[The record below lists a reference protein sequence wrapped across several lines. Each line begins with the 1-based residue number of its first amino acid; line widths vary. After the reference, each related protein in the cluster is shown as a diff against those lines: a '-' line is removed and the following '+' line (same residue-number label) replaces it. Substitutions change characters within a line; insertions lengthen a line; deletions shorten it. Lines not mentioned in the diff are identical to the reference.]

1 MTRFPLR
8 TFAAILLCTA
18 LLAGRAGAQHRVG
31 GTVKDKATG
40 RGLEFVN
47 VSVLQG
53 PDSAVVT
60 GAVTGRGGAFDIPGL
75 PAGAY
80 VCKFSLLGYRTAH
93 SASFRV
99 DAQHPAAALGVV
111 ALEEAPVSL
120 DEVVVTKEK
129 LLYNNAIDRKV
140 YNVGQDIAAKTGSA
154 SDVLQNVPSV
164 EVDVEGNVSLRG
176 SPNVLIL
183 INGKNSPL
191 MGQNRA
197 EVLQQLPASAL
208 ERIEVITNPS
218 AKYKPDGSSGIINL
232 VLKKNTDLGF
242 NGSLGANAG
251 NQDRY
256 NATLRMNYKP
266 NGINLFGSYAV
277 RQESRNRISSD
288 VREEPA
294 TGTVPGSYRW
304 DSDVTA
310 RPLAHIAMLGAEAE
324 LGAGTS
330 AGVTGD
336 LFRNAFV
343 RSDHSVKTYRDMS
356 GTLTALQG
364 RDLRDSEYS
373 REAGVTAFVEHRFDG
388 EEHTLRAEFSGSRET
403 EQEDNRY
410 SNSFDVPAGPPTYDN
425 ALLHQVDA
433 QQRASLDYSTPFSE
447 TSKFEAGYAGDFT
460 SNESEYTVENFDA
473 TLPGFVNDATKSN
486 VFHFRDAQ
494 HAVYATFEQSLGLF
508 GFMTGLRAE
517 QASLTSTLVTR
528 DTVIKNAYFSLY
540 PTVHLSYTLGEESE
554 LQLNYSRRT
563 NRPDGGDLNPFP
575 EYRDPKTVSAGNPK
589 LLPEYINSVE
599 FGAKAQWGGF
609 SIIPSLYYRFTYNR
623 FTWVTTVLPDS
634 TFFSTFQNLEKDQSA
649 GLEVVLSAST
659 NDVFKAHASGNVFY
673 NQIDASNLGY
683 GADKSIVSW
692 RGAFTGSVRPFEGTM
707 LQLNANFNS
716 ARLTPQGES
725 SPSYT
730 VNLGARQELFDGRLT
745 LVLTAGDIFKS
756 MKRETHL
763 DTPELQQTVI
773 NRRDSRVLYFGMT
786 WTFGSPPKKKDD
798 TLKYDE
804 AL

>member
-1 MTRFPLR
+1 MPLLSHVSI
-8 TFAAILLCTA
+8 AAILLCTA
-18 LLAGRAGAQHRVG
+18 LLAGTGNAQHRVG

-60 GAVTGRGGAFDIPGL
+60 GAVTGRGGAFDIAGL
-75 PAGAY
+75 SAGAY
-80 VCKFSLLGYRTAH
+80 VCRFSLLGYRTAH

-99 DAQHPAAALGVV
+99 DAQHPAVALGVV
-111 ALEEAPVSL
+111 ALEEAPVTL
-120 DEVVVTKEK
+120 DEVVVTTEK
-129 LLYNNAIDRKV
+129 LLYNTAIDRKV

-176 SPNVLIL
+176 SSNVLIL

-266 NGINLFGSYAV
+266 DGINLFGSYAV
-277 RQESRNRISSD
+277 RQDSRNRISSD

-304 DSDVTA
+304 DSESSA

-343 RSDHSVKTYRDMS
+343 RSDRSIKTYRNMS
-356 GTLTALQG
+356 GLLTAQSR
-364 RDLRDSEYS
+364 RDLRDSEWS
-373 REAGVTAFVEHRFDG
+373 NEAGFTAFAEHAFDG
-388 EEHTLRAEFSGSRET
+388 EEHTLRAEFSASRES
-403 EQEDNRY
+403 EEEDNRASTSY
-410 SNSFDVPAGPPTYDN
+410 DTPFGPPAYDN
-425 ALLHQVDA
+425 ALLYQVDA
-433 QQRASLDYSTPFSE
+433 QQRASLDYGVPLSE
-447 TSKFEAGYAGDFT
+447 TSKLEAGYSGDFT
-460 SNESEYTVENFDA
+460 SNESEYTVEDFDPDQQ
-473 TLPGFVNDATKSN
+473 TFVRDATKSY

-508 GFMTGLRAE
+508 GFMAGLRAE
-517 QASLTSTLVTR
+517 QTLAESKLVSR
-528 DTVIKNAYFSLY
+528 DSSIENSYFSLY
-540 PTVHLSYTLGEESE
+540 PTVHLAYTLGEETE

-575 EYRDPKTVSAGNPK
+575 EYRDPKNVSAGNAK

-599 FGAKAQWGGF
+599 VGAKAQWGMF
-609 SIIPSLYYRFTYNR
+609 SIVPSLYYRHTYNR

-634 TFFSTFQNLEKDQSA
+634 TFFSTMQNLEKDQSA
-649 GLEVVLSAST
+649 GLEVIFSASA
-659 NDVFKAHASGNVFY
+659 NDVFKAHASGNLFY

-692 RGAFTGSVRPFEGTM
+692 RGAATCSVRPFEGTM
-707 LQLNANFNS
+707 LQLNANFHS
-716 ARLTPQGES
+716 ARLTPQGET

-756 MKRETHL
+756 MKRETRI

-773 NRRDSRVLYFGMT
+773 NRRDSRVLFFGMT
-786 WTFGSPPKKKDD
+786 WTFGSQPKKKDD